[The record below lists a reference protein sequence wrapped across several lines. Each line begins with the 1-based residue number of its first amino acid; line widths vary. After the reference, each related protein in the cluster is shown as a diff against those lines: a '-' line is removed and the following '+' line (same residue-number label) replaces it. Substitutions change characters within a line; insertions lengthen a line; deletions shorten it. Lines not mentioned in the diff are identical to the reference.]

1 MENFQ
6 TILENFDEGFLEE
19 DNEALGGELESPI
32 NEDSEDVEK
41 EIIQEWSN
49 LHEEPTCEGKKG
61 FPDMTFHITH
71 DYQQVD
77 LPQIQQTPQDINMNA
92 TSTNKTKPKS
102 EWLRLKIRCNDRN
115 ICIRVKPWTK
125 FGRVKKKFSKR
136 SGKPKSSFCL
146 TYQGKA
152 IEVDDTP
159 RTLGMTMMKLKKN
172 RRIKIKAVDLPS
184 IGEFDMI
191 GLSDMFSDEDLNGL
205 HQLAMHSN

>member
-19 DNEALGGELESPI
+19 DNEALDELVSPI

-41 EIIQEWSN
+41 EIMQEWSN

-77 LPQIQQTPQDINMNA
+77 LPQIKDINMNA
-92 TSTNKTKPKS
+92 TSTNKTKAKS

-115 ICIRVKPWTK
+115 ICIRVKSWTK

-159 RTLGMTMMKLKKN
+159 MTLGMTMMKLKKN
-172 RRIKIKAVDLPS
+172 QRIKIEAVDLPS
-184 IGEFDMI
+184 IDEFDLIAM
-191 GLSDMFSDEDLNGL
+191 SDMFSDEDLNGL
-205 HQLAMHSN
+205 CQLAMNPN

>member
-19 DNEALGGELESPI
+19 DNEALDELVIPI

-41 EIIQEWSN
+41 EIMQEWSN

-77 LPQIQQTPQDINMNA
+77 LPQIKDINMNA
-92 TSTNKTKPKS
+92 TSTNKTQPKS

-125 FGRVKKKFSKR
+125 FGRVKKKVSKR

-159 RTLGMTMMKLKKN
+159 RTLGMTMH
-172 RRIKIKAVDLPS
+172 S
-184 IGEFDMI
+184 GQIG
-191 GLSDMFSDEDLNGL
+191 G
-205 HQLAMHSN
+205 